1 MKTRIITGLAIILCV
16 LPPLIFGGWLLN
28 LLIAFIIVAG
38 GIEFLS
44 LRKNMPLYFKLI
56 TILAVMAMLF
66 VKNEWLIAFMGVSML
81 TLMSIPVFDKKIHSE
96 DVFIAGTYFVLF
108 VAVANAF
115 LSIHITNPLYIWYI
129 IFATYL
135 CDTGAYFSG
144 RFFGKHKLN
153 ERISPKKTWEGSI
166 GGWLCG
172 CIGSTILACFTLPN
186 LALWKIIITSAILSV
201 GGQLGDL
208 VFSALK
214 RDFKIKDYS
223 NLFPGHGGVLDR
235 VDSLLFNFVS
245 FYLMMMVLL

>member
-28 LLIAFIIVAG
+28 LLVAFIIIAG

-44 LRKNMPLYFKLI
+44 LRKNMPLYFKI
-56 TILAVMAMLF
+56 IAILAVIMMLF
-66 VKNEWLIAFMGVSML
+66 VKDEWLIAFMGVSML
-81 TLMSIPVFDKKIHSE
+81 TLLSIPVFDQKIHSE
-96 DVFIAGTYFVLF
+96 DVFIASTYFVLF

-115 LSIHITNPLYIWYI
+115 LSIHITQPLYIWYI

-172 CIGSTILACFTLPN
+172 CIGSTIFAFITLPN
-186 LALWKIIITSAILSV
+186 IPLWKIMITSAILSV